1 MRGKISGGMGIGM
14 RGGVVQNRFFM
25 NVICFVL
32 WVSSGFPLLSCRL
45 ISLPLLIA
53 VWWAC
58 FSFRRSR
65 RFLRVLVLWIL
76 LMLSS
81 FSPVDI
87 SFKNYPGP
95 PHLVPLVMGLPIGET
110 WERAERHEIIL
121 GGCVVTGH
129 EPKYVLVW

>member
-1 MRGKISGGMGIGM
+1 MRGKISGGMGIEM
-14 RGGVVQNRFFM
+14 REGGVVQNRIFM
-25 NVICFVL
+25 NVTCFVL
-32 WVSSGFPLLSCRL
+32 WVLSAFSLFSFRF
-45 ISLPLLIA
+45 ISIPLLIA

-95 PHLVPLVMGLPIGET
+95 PHLVTLVMGLPMG
-110 WERAERHEIIL
+110 RSGSAQSAA
-121 GGCVVTGH
+121 
-129 EPKYVLVW
+129 K